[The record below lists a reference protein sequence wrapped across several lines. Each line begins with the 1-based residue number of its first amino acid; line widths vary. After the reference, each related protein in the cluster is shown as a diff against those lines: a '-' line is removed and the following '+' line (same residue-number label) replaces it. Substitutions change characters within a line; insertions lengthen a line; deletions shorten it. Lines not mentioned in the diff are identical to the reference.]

1 MEVSSI
7 HFDNNHCTQDLIEF
21 IAIRHNFD
29 NLYKNEWS
37 EKKLNEKM
45 NAKMLIS
52 PFLELKT
59 RNNPQFEFKKQSVIS
74 IFIFANLQNF
84 LLKKP

>member
-1 MEVSSI
+1 
-7 HFDNNHCTQDLIEF
+7 
-21 IAIRHNFD
+21 
-29 NLYKNEWS
+29 
-37 EKKLNEKM
+37 M

-84 LLKKP
+84 LLKKPWTTQVDLLCN